1 MKSSAFLFIFLLL
14 GCGGSLTDE
23 QRKQMKEK
31 MELNKIVRVTDVEIT
46 EAAFEKGRETLTMIE
61 SFNGDSARIDSLIR
75 INKGKIRYIRPGVS
89 NALELEQQLVDAYL
103 ADESGSFRDN
113 VQEVR
118 KADGDF
124 DSLLYSKPDVTKLP
138 DGSDQLNGVW
148 NIWLRKKELVLEIA
162 KSK

>member
-1 MKSSAFLFIFLLL
+1 MKNSALLFAFLVF

-23 QRKQMKEK
+23 QRQQMKEK
-31 MELNKIVRVTDVEIT
+31 MELNKIVRVTDAEIT
-46 EAAFEKGRETLTMIE
+46 EAAFEKGRETLGIIE
-61 SFNGDSARIDSLIR
+61 SFKGDSAKIDSLIK
-75 INKGKIRYIRPGVS
+75 INNGSIRYIRPGIS

-118 KADGDF
+118 NANGDF
-124 DSLLYSKPDVTKLP
+124 DSLLYSKPNVTKLP

-162 KSK
+162 KAK